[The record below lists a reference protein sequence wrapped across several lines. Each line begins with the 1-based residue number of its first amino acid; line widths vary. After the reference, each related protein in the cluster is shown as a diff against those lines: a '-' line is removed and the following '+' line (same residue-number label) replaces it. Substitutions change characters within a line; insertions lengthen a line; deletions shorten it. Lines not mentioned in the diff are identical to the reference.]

1 MAVPKKVAIVLA
13 GAVAKGAFE
22 AGAIQALSEAANIEI
37 VRIVASS
44 SGALN
49 GTVLAG
55 AIRSGT
61 LQHGAATLVSLWNE
75 RAEWYEVFD
84 LSLVDLLKRDGVSSQ
99 RKLVQLL
106 RSFVTPTADDAVT
119 SPIQLRLIVAPIDG
133 TPGMIGD
140 RAATTYESIQTFDGE
155 AFDSAQGLEQVFA
168 AATASAAFP
177 LLFAPVS
184 LPGLGP
190 CVDGGLVNN
199 TPIKWA
205 LDGAVGAD
213 VEAIVVVSSSVA
225 LRTKP
230 AENTHGTALIGHLA
244 DMLIGERLFRDLREA
259 TTSNAQIDRLAN
271 LVHSGVLSSEQL
283 GAVFEALAWDSRRRV
298 EVVEIRPTEALHGS
312 AFSGFFD
319 ARLRKDHIAAG
330 LARGRDVLRA
340 FD

>member
-1 MAVPKKVAIVLA
+1 MAVPKKVAVVLA

-22 AGAIQALSEAANIEI
+22 AGAIQALAEANVQI

-49 GTVLAG
+49 GAVLAG
-55 AIRSGT
+55 AIRSGMVE
-61 LQHGAATLVSLWNE
+61 QGAATLVSLWND

-84 LSLVDLLKRDGVSSQ
+84 VSLVDIFKRDGISSQ
-99 RKLVQLL
+99 AKLIDLL
-106 RSFVTPTADDAVT
+106 RSYVTPTPPSAVT

-133 TPGMIGD
+133 TPGTIGE
-140 RAATTYESIQTFDGE
+140 RTATTYESIQTFDGE
-155 AFDSAQGLEQVFA
+155 AFDAKDRLEDVFA

-177 LLFAPVS
+177 LLFAPVN

-190 CVDGGLVNN
+190 CVDGGVVNN

-213 VEAIVVVSSSVA
+213 VEAIVVVSSSVE

-230 AENTHGTALIGHLA
+230 TENTHGTALVGHLA

-259 TTSNAQIDRLAN
+259 TTSNAVIDRLAD
-271 LVHSGVLSSEQL
+271 LVHTGVLTSEQL

-298 EVVEIRPTEALHGS
+298 EVVQIRPTEALHGS

-319 ARLRKDHIAAG
+319 SKLRKAHIAAG